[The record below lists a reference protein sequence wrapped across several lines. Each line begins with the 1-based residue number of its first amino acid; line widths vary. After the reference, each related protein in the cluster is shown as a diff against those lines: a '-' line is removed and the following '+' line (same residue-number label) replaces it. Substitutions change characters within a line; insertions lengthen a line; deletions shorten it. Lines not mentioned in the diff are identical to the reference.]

1 MATDVARLGRT
12 AKSQK
17 LDTEV
22 AVLQVRVS
30 NVEEKFV
37 EIKDDFKTIHDT
49 IQHNAIEHKSMLEDM
64 KKEAKLA
71 HEKLERKISALE
83 KWRWML
89 AGAGIVIGAMGFEYI
104 SKLLQ

>member
-1 MATDVARLGRT
+1 MPTDVARLGRT

-30 NVEEKFV
+30 NVEEKFT
-37 EIKDDFKTIHDT
+37 EIKDDFKTLHEAIK
-49 IQHNAIEHKSMLEDM
+49 QNAFEHKSMLETI
-64 KKEAKLA
+64 KTEARSA

-104 SKLLQ
+104 SKLLH